1 MNKGLVC
8 LLGSFIPIKDS
19 YFLTQIP
26 TNQLTMDYIYMHHAY
41 ICEKL
46 FLCLR
51 WSQRRIQG
59 GGLWWLSWAPPGQ
72 IPEYAPG
79 WNKRRQYLTVFNLFI
94 FDIFSVLSLSLYK
107 MSLRSTLKNI
117 FDYIWI
123 FFIQKRCVTY
133 SHLFQQKIL
142 LSNKEKKIRITI

>member
-1 MNKGLVC
+1 MNKGIVC

-59 GGLWWLSWAPPGQ
+59 GAMVAKLSPPGQ
-72 IPEYAPG
+72 IPEYAPR
-79 WNKRRQYLTVFNLFI
+79 WNKRRQHLTVVNLFI

-107 MSLRSTLKNI
+107 MSLRSTLKTYLTTSEY
-117 FDYIWI
+117 FSY
-123 FFIQKRCVTY
+123 KRDASLIHIY
-133 SHLFQQKIL
+133 F
-142 LSNKEKKIRITI
+142 NKRSFYPTKKKKRITI